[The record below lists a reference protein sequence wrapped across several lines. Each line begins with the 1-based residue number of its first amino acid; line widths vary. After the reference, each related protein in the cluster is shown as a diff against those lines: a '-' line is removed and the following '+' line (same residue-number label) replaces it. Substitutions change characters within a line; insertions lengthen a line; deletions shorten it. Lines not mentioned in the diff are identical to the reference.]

1 MVLHELQDPRLGFVT
16 LTEVRMSGDLKIAKV
31 YVSVYGTEE
40 EEAESLEALRHAVGY
55 LRREIGRR
63 LPLRYTPELRFEPD
77 RTIQRADR
85 LEALFADMADGSE
98 GSDDG
103 EADDGGPGGAR
114 EAKSD
119 GGAQRDRDGSTPGDD
134 GTGPDG

>member
-1 MVLHELQDPRLGFVT
+1 MRHRQQRVADQVRAELSKLVLQELQDPRLGFVT

-40 EEAESLEALRHAVGY
+40 EEEESLEALRHAVGF

-77 RTIQRADR
+77 RTIKRASR
-85 LEALFADMADGSE
+85 LEALFADMGDESGDDRAAGNDDRGTD
-98 GSDDG
+98 DDG
-103 EADDGGPGGAR
+103 E
-114 EAKSD
+114 
-119 GGAQRDRDGSTPGDD
+119 
-134 GTGPDG
+134 GPDG